1 MPRMPRMPSFRQLQ
15 KRALESRSHVEL
27 QNRWLCV
34 CVDVCVCVCVC
45 VFARV
50 VCVYLLFY
58 FPVWRIGLRTSRL
71 QTNQRSVQCTSAG
84 QKFSDSCG
92 GIRPKLGGIKN
103 IVKTV
108 SEELVPRNKHIL
120 LIQNGRSRIVSKV
133 TSLFLLSHFF
143 VCALSA
149 LMPYVRILWG

>member
-1 MPRMPRMPSFRQLQ
+1 MHSGISSVAFQPNTHSCDKTHTCICPGCQGCQASDNFRKEHWSPDHMSSFRTDDS
-15 KRALESRSHVEL
+15 A
-27 QNRWLCV
+27 CV
-34 CVDVCVCVCVC
+34 WMCVCVCVC

-58 FPVWRIGLRTSRL
+58 FPVWRIGLRTSCL
-71 QTNQRSVQCTSAG
+71 QTDQRSVQCTSAG

-120 LIQNGRSRIVSKV
+120 LI
-133 TSLFLLSHFF
+133 
-143 VCALSA
+143 
-149 LMPYVRILWG
+149 